1 MPLAGLTLDLV
12 TNIHDYAAA
21 DEAGFVVAVH
31 KPRDTPFLAEEGV
44 FVPQGAA
51 AFVAV
56 TKVTK
61 KSNKIM

>member
-1 MPLAGLTLDLV
+1 MTNSYDYLT
-12 TNIHDYAAA
+12 A

-31 KPRDTPFLAEEGV
+31 KLHDTVFLAEEGV
-44 FVPQGAA
+44 FVPEGTA

-61 KSNKIM
+61 NEV